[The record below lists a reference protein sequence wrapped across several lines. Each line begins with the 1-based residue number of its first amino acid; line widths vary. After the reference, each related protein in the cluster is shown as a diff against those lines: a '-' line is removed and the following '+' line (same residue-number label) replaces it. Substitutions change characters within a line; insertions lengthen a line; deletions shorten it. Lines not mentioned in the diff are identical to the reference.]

1 MTDKPK
7 RKLPLRGATEARV
20 HSPLL
25 KGASRYKEVLEMVE
39 RLKMDKLMPYQEWVL
54 KDMMSVDKKNNYRRK
69 TCLLLISRQNGKSHL
84 GRVRVIWGM
93 FYGDEKKL
101 IIMSANRA
109 TSLMLFREIAWTI
122 ESTPE
127 LKAMTKAIRYAN
139 GGERIELLNGA
150 TLDVISDN
158 SSSPRGRT
166 ADFLW
171 IDEIREISE
180 DGYKAAVPVTRARAN
195 AQTFLTSNAGD
206 HFSSVLNGLVERA
219 KDYPPETYGYYEY
232 SAPQY
237 CKIDIA
243 SDSFWRTAVAPSNPA
258 LSYIITK
265 ESIEEAIAT
274 NPIEQT
280 RTETLCQWIDSLQ
293 SPWPHGIL
301 EETSDNTLEMS
312 PGAYTVFGF
321 DTSPSKRHG
330 SLVAGQLLPDG
341 RIGIGILETY
351 SSQMAIDE
359 LKMAASIKAWCDLYH
374 PRLVCFDKYATQTI
388 ADRLKQSGV
397 VVEDVSGQQFYKAC
411 GDLLEG
417 LVNKRVV
424 HNGMPELIQQFNNCA
439 AKVNDSAWRII
450 KRKSAGDI
458 SAIIGVAM
466 VVSKLMLPEPKPQIY
481 SQTRRLCL
489 SNYLTNGILYVYGY
503 LFA

>member
-7 RKLPLRGATEARV
+7 RVQPLRGATEPRV

-25 KGASRYKEVLEMVE
+25 KGKSRAGEVLEMIE
-39 RLKMDKLMPYQEWVL
+39 RLKMDELMPYQKFVL
-54 KDMMSVDKKNNYRRK
+54 NQMLMVNKKNQYRIK
-69 TCLLLISRQNGKSHL
+69 TALLLISRQNGKSHL
-84 GRVRVIWGM
+84 GRVRIIWGM
-93 FYGDEKKL
+93 FYGGEKKL

-109 TSLMLFREIAWTI
+109 TSLMLFREIAWII

-219 KDYPPETYGYYEY
+219 KDYPPETFGYYEY

-237 CKIDIA
+237 CKIDIT
-243 SDSFWRTAVAPSNPA
+243 SDWFWRNAVAPSNPA
-258 LSYIITK
+258 LGYIITK
-265 ESIEEAIAT
+265 DSIEEAIAT

-293 SPWPHGIL
+293 SPWPHGVL
-301 EETSDNTLEMS
+301 EETSDNTLEMAV
-312 PGAYTVFGF
+312 GAYTVFAF
-321 DTSPSKRHG
+321 DVSPSRRNG

-359 LKMAASIKAWCDLYH
+359 LKMAASIKAWCDIYK

-388 ADRLKQSGV
+388 ADRLTQAGV
-397 VVEDVSGQQFYKAC
+397 MCEDVSGQQFYKAC

-417 LVNKRVV
+417 LVNHRVV
-424 HNGMPELIQQFNNCA
+424 HNGQAELIQQMNNCA

-458 SAIIGVAM
+458 SAPIGLAM
-466 VVSKLMLPEPKPQIY
+466 VVSKLMLPAPKPQII
-481 SQTRRLCL
+481 T
-489 SNYLTNGILYVYGY
+489 
-503 LFA
+503 

>member
-7 RKLPLRGATEARV
+7 KAQPLRGATEPRV

-25 KGASRYKEVLEMVE
+25 KGKSRASEVLEMIE
-39 RLKMDKLMPYQEWVL
+39 RLKMDELMPYQKFILNQMLMVN
-54 KDMMSVDKKNNYRRK
+54 KKNQYRIK
-69 TCLLLISRQNGKSHL
+69 TALLLISRQNGKSHL
-84 GRVRVIWGM
+84 GRVRIIWGM
-93 FYGDEKKL
+93 FYGGEKKL

-109 TSLMLFREIAWTI
+109 TSLMLFREIELII
-122 ESTPE
+122 ESTQE

-171 IDEIREISE
+171 IDEIREIST

-206 HFSSVLNGLVERA
+206 HFSEVLNGLVERA
-219 KDYPPETYGYYEY
+219 KDYPPETFGYYEY

-237 CKIDIA
+237 CKIDIT
-243 SDSFWRTAVAPSNPA
+243 SDYFWKSAVAPSNPA
-258 LSYIITK
+258 LGWIITR

-293 SPWPHGIL
+293 SPWPHGVL

-312 PGAYTVFGF
+312 PGAYTVFAF
-321 DTSPSKRHG
+321 DVSPSRRNA

-359 LKMAASIKAWCDLYH
+359 LKMAASIKGWCDLYR
-374 PRLVCFDKYATQTI
+374 PRLVCYDKYATQTI
-388 ADRLKQSGV
+388 ADRLSQAGV
-397 VVEDVSGQQFYKAC
+397 MCEDVSGQQFYKAC
-411 GDLLEG
+411 GDFLEG
-417 LVNKRVV
+417 LVNHRVV
-424 HNGMPELIQQFNNCA
+424 HNGMEELIQQMNNCA
-439 AKVNDSAWRII
+439 AKVNDSAWRIV

-458 SAIIGVAM
+458 SAPIGLAM
-466 VVSKLMLPEPKPQIY
+466 VVSKLMLPAPKPQIY
-481 SQTRRLCL
+481 S
-489 SNYLTNGILYVYGY
+489 
-503 LFA
+503 

>member
-7 RKLPLRGATEARV
+7 RKLPLRGATEPRV
-20 HSPLL
+20 HSPVL
-25 KGASRYKEVLEMVE
+25 KGKSRASEVLDMIE
-39 RLKMDKLMPYQEWVL
+39 RLKMDPLMPYQKHVL
-54 KDMMSVDKKNNYRRK
+54 NQMLMVDKKNNYRIK
-69 TCLLLISRQNGKSHL
+69 TALLLISRQNGKSFL

-93 FYGDEKKL
+93 FYGGEKKI

-206 HFSSVLNGLVERA
+206 HFSSVLNNLVERA

-237 CKIDIA
+237 CKIDIS
-243 SDSFWRTAVAPSNPA
+243 SDFFWRNAVAPSNPA

-466 VVSKLMLPEPKPQIY
+466 TVSKLMLPEPKPQIY
-481 SQTRRLCL
+481 T
-489 SNYLTNGILYVYGY
+489 
-503 LFA
+503 

>member
-1 MTDKPK
+1 MTTKAK
-7 RKLPLRGATEARV
+7 AKQPLRGLTQPRV

-25 KGASRYKEVLEMVE
+25 KGKSRGSEVIEMVE
-39 RLKMDKLMPYQEWVL
+39 RLKMDKLMPYQEFIL
-54 KDMMSVDKKNNYRRK
+54 KQMMMVNKKDQYRIK
-69 TCLLLISRQNGKSHL
+69 TALLLISRQNGKSHL

-93 FYGDEKKL
+93 FYGGEKKL
-101 IIMSANRA
+101 IIMSANRS
-109 TSLMLFREIAWTI
+109 TSLMLFREIAWII

-219 KDYPPETYGYYEY
+219 KDYPPETFGYYEY

-237 CKIDIA
+237 CKIDIRSEA
-243 SDSFWRTAVAPSNPA
+243 FWRDAVAPSNPA
-258 LSYIITK
+258 LSYIITR

-301 EETSDNTLEMS
+301 EETSDSTLEIAV
-312 PGAYTVFGF
+312 GAYTVFAF
-321 DTSPSKRHG
+321 DVSPSRRNC
-330 SLVAGQLLPDG
+330 SLVAGQILSDG
-341 RIGIGILETY
+341 RIGIGIMETW
-351 SSQMAIDE
+351 SSQVAVDDLKIAAAI
-359 LKMAASIKAWCDLYH
+359 KGWCDLYR
-374 PRLVCFDKYATQTI
+374 PRLVCYDKYATQSI
-388 ADRLKQSGV
+388 ADRLKQAGV
-397 VVEDVSGQQFYKAC
+397 MTEDVSGQHFYQAC
-411 GDLLEG
+411 GDLLTG
-417 LVNKRVV
+417 LVTNKVV
-424 HNGMPELIQQFNNCA
+424 HNGQAELIQQMNNCA

-458 SAIIGVAM
+458 SAPIGLAM
-466 VVSKLMLPEPKPQIY
+466 VVSKLMLPAPKPQIV
-481 SQTRRLCL
+481 T
-489 SNYLTNGILYVYGY
+489 
-503 LFA
+503 

>member
-7 RKLPLRGATEARV
+7 RVQPLRGATEPRV

-25 KGASRYKEVLEMVE
+25 KGKSRAGEVLEMIK
-39 RLKMDKLMPYQEWVL
+39 RLKMDELMPYQKFVL
-54 KDMMSVDKKNNYRRK
+54 NQMLMVNKKNQYRIK
-69 TCLLLISRQNGKSHL
+69 TALLLISRQNGKSHL
-84 GRVRVIWGM
+84 GRVRIIWGM
-93 FYGDEKKL
+93 FYGGEKKL

-109 TSLMLFREIAWTI
+109 TSLMLFREIAWII

-195 AQTFLTSNAGD
+195 SQTFLTSNAGD

-219 KDYPPETYGYYEY
+219 KDYPPETFGYYEY

-237 CKIDIA
+237 CKIDIT
-243 SDSFWRTAVAPSNPA
+243 SDWFWRNAVAPSNPA
-258 LSYIITK
+258 LGFTITK

-301 EETSDNTLEMS
+301 EETSDNTLEMAV
-312 PGAYTVFGF
+312 GAYTIFAF
-321 DTSPSKRHG
+321 DVSPSRRNG
-330 SLVAGQLLPDG
+330 SLVAGQLMPDG

-359 LKMAASIKAWCDLYH
+359 LKMAASIKAWCDIYK

-388 ADRLKQSGV
+388 ADRLTQAGV
-397 VVEDVSGQQFYKAC
+397 MCEDVSGQQFYKAC

-417 LVNKRVV
+417 LVNHRVV
-424 HNGMPELIQQFNNCA
+424 HNGQAELIQQMNNCA

-458 SAIIGVAM
+458 SAPIGLAM
-466 VVSKLMLPEPKPQIY
+466 VVSKLMLPAPKPQI
-481 SQTRRLCL
+481 
-489 SNYLTNGILYVYGY
+489 I
-503 LFA
+503 A

>member
-7 RKLPLRGATEARV
+7 KSQPLRGATEPRV
-20 HSPLL
+20 HTPLL
-25 KGASRYKEVLEMVE
+25 KGKSRASEVFEMIK
-39 RLKMDKLMPYQEWVL
+39 RLKMDELMPYQKFVL
-54 KDMMSVDKKNNYRRK
+54 NQMLMVNKKNQYRIK
-69 TCLLLISRQNGKSHL
+69 TALLLISRQNGKSHL
-84 GRVRVIWGM
+84 GRVRIIWGM
-93 FYGDEKKL
+93 FYGGEKKL

-109 TSLMLFREIAWTI
+109 TSLMLFREIAWII

-195 AQTFLTSNAGD
+195 SQTLLTSNAGD

-219 KDYPPETYGYYEY
+219 KDYPPETFGYYEY

-237 CKIDIA
+237 CKIDLT
-243 SDSFWRTAVAPSNPA
+243 SDKFWTDAVAPSNPA
-258 LSYIITK
+258 LGYIITK

-293 SPWPHGIL
+293 SPWPHGVL
-301 EETSDNTLEMS
+301 EETSDNTLEVS
-312 PGAYTVFGF
+312 VGAYTIFAF
-321 DTSPSKRHG
+321 DVSPSRRNG
-330 SLVAGQLLPDG
+330 SLVAGQILPDG

-359 LKMAASIKAWCDLYH
+359 LKMAVSIKAWCDIYK
-374 PRLVCFDKYATQTI
+374 PRLVCYDKYATQTI
-388 ADRLKQSGV
+388 ADRLTQSGV
-397 VVEDVSGQQFYKAC
+397 ICEDVSGQQFYKAC

-417 LVNKRVV
+417 LVNHRVV
-424 HNGMPELIQQFNNCA
+424 HNGQAELVAQFNNCA

-458 SAIIGVAM
+458 SAPIGLAM
-466 VVSKLMLPEPKPQIY
+466 VVSKLMLPAPKPQII
-481 SQTRRLCL
+481 T
-489 SNYLTNGILYVYGY
+489 
-503 LFA
+503 

>member
-7 RKLPLRGATEARV
+7 KSQPLRGATEARV

-25 KGASRYKEVLEMVE
+25 KGKSRYKEILDMVD

-54 KDMMSVDKKNNYRRK
+54 KDMMAVDKKNNYRRK
-69 TCLLLISRQNGKSHL
+69 TSLLLVSRQNGKSHL

-93 FYGDEKKL
+93 FYGDEKKV

-109 TSLMLFREIAWTI
+109 TSLMLFREIAWII

-219 KDYPPETYGYYEY
+219 KDYPPETFGYYEY

-237 CKIDIA
+237 CKIDIT
-243 SDSFWRTAVAPSNPA
+243 SDWFWRNAVAPSNPA
-258 LSYIITK
+258 LGYTITR

-280 RTETLCQWIDSLQ
+280 RTESLTQWIDSLQ
-293 SPWPHGIL
+293 SPWPHNIL
-301 EETSDNTLEMS
+301 EETSDNTLEMAV
-312 PGAYTVFGF
+312 GAYTVFAF
-321 DTSPSKRHG
+321 DVSPSRRNG

-341 RIGIGILETY
+341 KIGIGILETY

-359 LKMAASIKAWCDLYH
+359 LKMAASIKAWCDIYK

-388 ADRLKQSGV
+388 ADRLTQAGV
-397 VVEDVSGQQFYKAC
+397 MCEDVSGQQFYKAC
-411 GDLLEG
+411 GDFLEG
-417 LVNKRVV
+417 LVNHRVV
-424 HNGMPELIQQFNNCA
+424 HNGQAELIQQMNNCA

-458 SAIIGVAM
+458 SAPIGLAM
-466 VVSKLMLPEPKPQIY
+466 CVSKLMLPAPKPQI
-481 SQTRRLCL
+481 
-489 SNYLTNGILYVYGY
+489 I
-503 LFA
+503 A

>member
-1 MTDKPK
+1 MTIKPK
-7 RKLPLRGATEARV
+7 KTQPLRGATEARV

-25 KGASRYKEVLEMVE
+25 KGKSRYKEVLDMVE

-54 KDMMSVDKKNNYRRK
+54 KDMMAVDKKNNYRRK
-69 TCLLLISRQNGKSHL
+69 TSLLLVSRQNGKSHL

-93 FYGDEKKL
+93 FYGDEKKV

-109 TSLMLFREIAWTI
+109 TSLMLFREIAWII

-139 GGERIELLNGA
+139 GGERIELLNGS

-219 KDYPPETYGYYEY
+219 KDYPPETFGYYEY

-237 CKIDIA
+237 CKIDIS
-243 SDSFWRTAVAPSNPA
+243 SDYFWRTAVAPSNPA
-258 LSYIITK
+258 LGYTITK

-280 RTETLCQWIDSLQ
+280 RTESLTQWIDSLQ
-293 SPWPHGIL
+293 SPWPHGVL

-321 DTSPSKRHG
+321 DVSPSRRNA
-330 SLVAGQLLPDG
+330 SLVAGQILPDG

-351 SSQMAIDE
+351 TSQMAIDE
-359 LKMAASIKAWCDLYH
+359 LKMAASIKAWCDLYR
-374 PRLVCFDKYATQTI
+374 PRLVCYDKYATQTI
-388 ADRLKQSGV
+388 ADRLSQAGV
-397 VVEDVSGQQFYKAC
+397 MCEDVSGQQFYKAC
-411 GDLLEG
+411 GDFLEG
-417 LVNKRVV
+417 LVNHRVV
-424 HNGMPELIQQFNNCA
+424 HNGMEELIQQMNNCA
-439 AKVNDSAWRII
+439 AKVNDSAWRIV

-458 SAIIGVAM
+458 SAPIGLAM
-466 VVSKLMLPEPKPQIY
+466 VVSKLMLPAPKPQIY
-481 SQTRRLCL
+481 S
-489 SNYLTNGILYVYGY
+489 
-503 LFA
+503 

>member
-7 RKLPLRGATEARV
+7 RVQPLRGATEPRV

-25 KGASRYKEVLEMVE
+25 KGKSRAGEVLEMIE
-39 RLKMDKLMPYQEWVL
+39 RLKMDELMPYQKFVL
-54 KDMMSVDKKNNYRRK
+54 NQMLMVNKKNQYRIK
-69 TCLLLISRQNGKSHL
+69 TALLLISRQNGKSHL
-84 GRVRVIWGM
+84 GRVRIIWGM
-93 FYGDEKKL
+93 FYGGEKKL

-109 TSLMLFREIAWTI
+109 TSLMLFREIAWII

-219 KDYPPETYGYYEY
+219 KDYPPETFGYYEY

-237 CKIDIA
+237 CKIDIT
-243 SDSFWRTAVAPSNPA
+243 SDWFWRHAVAPSNPA
-258 LSYIITK
+258 LGYIITK

-293 SPWPHGIL
+293 SPWPHGVL
-301 EETSDNTLEMS
+301 EETSDNTLEMAV
-312 PGAYTVFGF
+312 GAYTVFAF
-321 DTSPSKRHG
+321 DVSPSRRNG

-359 LKMAASIKAWCDLYH
+359 LKMAASIKAWCDIYK

-388 ADRLKQSGV
+388 ADRLSQAGV
-397 VVEDVSGQQFYKAC
+397 MTEDVSGQQFYKAC

-417 LVNKRVV
+417 LVNHRVV
-424 HNGMPELIQQFNNCA
+424 HNGQAELIQQMNNCA

-458 SAIIGVAM
+458 SAPIGLAM
-466 VVSKLMLPEPKPQIY
+466 VVSKLMLPAPKPQI
-481 SQTRRLCL
+481 
-489 SNYLTNGILYVYGY
+489 I
-503 LFA
+503 A

>member
-7 RKLPLRGATEARV
+7 KKLPLRGATKPRV
-20 HSPLL
+20 HTPLL
-25 KGASRYKEVLEMVE
+25 KGASRYQEVLDMVE
-39 RLKMDKLMPYQEWVL
+39 RLKMDKLMPYQEFVL

-69 TCLLLISRQNGKSHL
+69 TSLLLISRQNGKSHL

-93 FYGDEKKL
+93 FYGGEKKL

-109 TSLMLFREIAWTI
+109 TSLMLFREIAWVI

-166 ADFLW
+166 ADLLW

-219 KDYPPETYGYYEY
+219 KDYPPETFGYYEY

-237 CKIDIA
+237 CKIDIRL
-243 SDSFWRTAVAPSNPA
+243 DSFWRDAVAPSNPA
-258 LSYIITK
+258 LGFIITK

-293 SPWPHGIL
+293 SPWPHGVL
-301 EETSDNTLEMS
+301 EETSDNTLEMAV
-312 PGAYTVFGF
+312 GAYTVFGF
-321 DTSPSKRHG
+321 DVSPSRRNG

-359 LKMAASIKAWCDLYH
+359 LKMAASIKAWCDIYK

-388 ADRLKQSGV
+388 ADRLLQAGV
-397 VVEDVSGQQFYKAC
+397 MCEDVSGQQFYKAC
-411 GDLLEG
+411 GDFLEG
-417 LVNKRVV
+417 LVNHRVV
-424 HNGMPELIQQFNNCA
+424 HNGQAELIQQMNNCA

-458 SAIIGVAM
+458 SAPIGLAM
-466 VVSKLMLPEPKPQIY
+466 CVSKLMLPAPKPQI
-481 SQTRRLCL
+481 
-489 SNYLTNGILYVYGY
+489 I
-503 LFA
+503 A

>member
-1 MTDKPK
+1 MTNKTK
-7 RKLPLRGATEARV
+7 TSQPLRGATEPRV

-25 KGASRYKEVLEMVE
+25 KGKSRYKEILDMVD
-39 RLKMDKLMPYQEWVL
+39 RLKMDKLMPYQEFVL
-54 KDMMSVDKKNNYRRK
+54 KDMMSVNAKGSYRRK
-69 TCLLLISRQNGKSHL
+69 TSLLLISRQNGKSHL

-93 FYGDEKKL
+93 FYGGEKKV

-109 TSLMLFREIAWTI
+109 TSLMLFREIAWII

-139 GGERIELLNGA
+139 GGERIELLNGS

-180 DGYKAAVPVTRARAN
+180 EGYKAAVPVTRARAN

-219 KDYPPETYGYYEY
+219 KDYPPETFGYYEY

-237 CKIDIA
+237 CKIDIT
-243 SDSFWRTAVAPSNPA
+243 SDYFWKSAVAPSNPA
-258 LSYIITK
+258 LGYIITK

-293 SPWPHGIL
+293 SPWPHGVL
-301 EETSDNTLEMS
+301 EETSDNTLEMAV
-312 PGAYTVFGF
+312 GAYTVFAF
-321 DTSPSKRHG
+321 DVSPSRRNG

-359 LKMAASIKAWCDLYH
+359 LKMAASIKAWCDIYK
-374 PRLVCFDKYATQTI
+374 PRLVCYDKYATQTI
-388 ADRLKQSGV
+388 ADRLSQAGV
-397 VVEDVSGQQFYKAC
+397 MTEDVSGQQFYKAC

-417 LVNKRVV
+417 LVNHRVV
-424 HNGMPELIQQFNNCA
+424 HNGQAELIQQMNNCA

-458 SAIIGVAM
+458 SAPIGLAM
-466 VVSKLMLPEPKPQIY
+466 VVSKLMLPAPKPQI
-481 SQTRRLCL
+481 
-489 SNYLTNGILYVYGY
+489 I
-503 LFA
+503 A

>member
-7 RKLPLRGATEARV
+7 RVQPLRGATEPRV

-25 KGASRYKEVLEMVE
+25 KGKSRAGEVLEMIK
-39 RLKMDKLMPYQEWVL
+39 RLKMDELMPYQKFVL
-54 KDMMSVDKKNNYRRK
+54 NQMLMVNKKNQYRIK
-69 TCLLLISRQNGKSHL
+69 TALLLISRQNGKSHL
-84 GRVRVIWGM
+84 GRVRIIWGM
-93 FYGDEKKL
+93 FYGGEKKL

-109 TSLMLFREIAWTI
+109 TSLMLFREIAWII

-219 KDYPPETYGYYEY
+219 KDYPPETFGYYEY

-237 CKIDIA
+237 CKIDIT
-243 SDSFWRTAVAPSNPA
+243 SDYFWRSAVAPSNPA
-258 LSYIITK
+258 LGYIITK
-265 ESIEEAIAT
+265 DSIEEAIAT

-293 SPWPHGIL
+293 SPWPHGVL
-301 EETSDNTLEMS
+301 EETSDNTLEMAV
-312 PGAYTVFGF
+312 GAYTVFAF
-321 DTSPSKRHG
+321 DVSPSRRNG

-359 LKMAASIKAWCDLYH
+359 LKMAASIKAWCDIYK

-388 ADRLKQSGV
+388 ADRLTQAGV
-397 VVEDVSGQQFYKAC
+397 MCEDVSGQQFYKAC

-417 LVNKRVV
+417 LVNHRVV
-424 HNGMPELIQQFNNCA
+424 HNGQAELIQQMNNCA

-458 SAIIGVAM
+458 SAPIGLAM
-466 VVSKLMLPEPKPQIY
+466 VVSKLMLPAPKPQII
-481 SQTRRLCL
+481 T
-489 SNYLTNGILYVYGY
+489 
-503 LFA
+503 

>member
-7 RKLPLRGATEARV
+7 KTQPLRGATEPRV

-25 KGASRYKEVLEMVE
+25 KGKSRYKEILDMVE
-39 RLKMDKLMPYQEWVL
+39 RLKMDKLMPYQEFVL
-54 KDMMSVDKKNNYRRK
+54 KDMMAVDKKNNYRRK
-69 TCLLLISRQNGKSHL
+69 TSLLLISRQNGKSHL

-93 FYGDEKKL
+93 FYGDEKKV

-109 TSLMLFREIAWTI
+109 TSLMLFREIAWII

-139 GGERIELLNGA
+139 GGERIELLNGS

-206 HFSSVLNGLVERA
+206 HFSSVLNSLVERA
-219 KDYPPETYGYYEY
+219 KDYPPETFGYYEY

-237 CKIDIA
+237 CKIDIT
-243 SDSFWRTAVAPSNPA
+243 SDYFWKSAVAPSNPA
-258 LSYIITK
+258 LGYTITK

-293 SPWPHGIL
+293 SPWPHGVL
-301 EETSDNTLEMS
+301 EETSDNTLEMAV
-312 PGAYTVFGF
+312 GAYTVFAF
-321 DTSPSKRHG
+321 DVSPSRRNG

-359 LKMAASIKAWCDLYH
+359 LKMAASIKAWCDIYK

-388 ADRLKQSGV
+388 ADRLSQAGV
-397 VVEDVSGQQFYKAC
+397 MTEDVSGQQFYKAC

-417 LVNKRVV
+417 LVNHRVV
-424 HNGMPELIQQFNNCA
+424 HNGQAELIQQMNNCA

-458 SAIIGVAM
+458 SAPIGLAM
-466 VVSKLMLPEPKPQIY
+466 VVSKLMLPAPKPQI
-481 SQTRRLCL
+481 
-489 SNYLTNGILYVYGY
+489 I
-503 LFA
+503 A

>member
-1 MTDKPK
+1 MID
-7 RKLPLRGATEARV
+7 
-20 HSPLL
+20 
-25 KGASRYKEVLEMVE
+25 
-39 RLKMDKLMPYQEWVL
+39 RLKMDKLMPYQEFVL
-54 KDMMSVDKKNNYRRK
+54 KDMMSVDKKNNYRRR
-69 TCLLLISRQNGKSHL
+69 TALLLISRQNGKSFL

-93 FYGDEKKL
+93 FYGGEDKV

-166 ADFLW
+166 ASLLW

-180 DGYKAAVPVTRARAN
+180 EGYKAAVPVTRARAN
-195 AQTFLTSNAGD
+195 AQTLLTSNAGD

-219 KDYPPETYGYYEY
+219 KDYPPETFGYYEY

-237 CKIDIA
+237 CKIDIT
-243 SDSFWRTAVAPSNPA
+243 SDYFWREAVAPSNPA
-258 LSYIITK
+258 LGYTITK

-293 SPWPHGIL
+293 SPWPHGVL

-312 PGAYTVFGF
+312 PGAYTVFAF
-321 DTSPSKRHG
+321 DVSPSRRNA

-359 LKMAASIKAWCDLYH
+359 LKMAASIKGWCDLYR
-374 PRLVCFDKYATQTI
+374 PRLVCYDKYATQTI
-388 ADRLKQSGV
+388 ADRLSQAGV
-397 VVEDVSGQQFYKAC
+397 MCEDVSGQQFYKAC
-411 GDLLEG
+411 GDFLEG
-417 LVNKRVV
+417 LVNHRVV
-424 HNGMPELIQQFNNCA
+424 HNGMEELIQQMNNCA
-439 AKVNDSAWRII
+439 AKVNDSAWRIV

-458 SAIIGVAM
+458 SAPIGLAM
-466 VVSKLMLPEPKPQIY
+466 VVSKLMLPAPKPQIY
-481 SQTRRLCL
+481 S
-489 SNYLTNGILYVYGY
+489 
-503 LFA
+503 

>member
-1 MTDKPK
+1 MTTKAK
-7 RKLPLRGATEARV
+7 KTQPLRGATQPRV

-25 KGASRYKEVLEMVE
+25 KGKTRAGEVIEMVE
-39 RLKMDKLMPYQEWVL
+39 RLKMDKLMPYQEFVL

-69 TCLLLISRQNGKSHL
+69 TSLLLISRQNGKSHL

-93 FYGDEKKL
+93 FFGGEKKV

-109 TSLMLFREIAWTI
+109 TSLMLFREIAWII

-166 ADFLW
+166 ADLLW

-219 KDYPPETYGYYEY
+219 KDYPPETFGYYEY

-237 CKIDIA
+237 CKIDITSEA
-243 SDSFWRTAVAPSNPA
+243 FWRDAVAPSNPA
-258 LSYIITK
+258 LGFTITK

-301 EETSDNTLEMS
+301 EETSDNTLEMAV
-312 PGAYTVFGF
+312 GAYTVFAF
-321 DTSPSKRHG
+321 DVSPSRRNG
-330 SLVAGQLLPDG
+330 SLVAGQLMPDG

-359 LKMAASIKAWCDLYH
+359 LKMAASIKAWCDIYK
-374 PRLVCFDKYATQTI
+374 PRLVCYDKYATQTI
-388 ADRLKQSGV
+388 ADRLSQAGV
-397 VVEDVSGQQFYKAC
+397 MTEDVSGQQFYKAC

-417 LVNKRVV
+417 LVNHRVV
-424 HNGMPELIQQFNNCA
+424 HNGQAELIQQMNNCA

-458 SAIIGVAM
+458 SAPIGLAM
-466 VVSKLMLPEPKPQIY
+466 VVSKLMLPAPKPQI
-481 SQTRRLCL
+481 
-489 SNYLTNGILYVYGY
+489 
-503 LFA
+503 FA

>member
-7 RKLPLRGATEARV
+7 RVQPLRGATEPRV

-25 KGASRYKEVLEMVE
+25 KGKSRAGEVLEMIE
-39 RLKMDKLMPYQEWVL
+39 RLKMDELMPYQKFVL
-54 KDMMSVDKKNNYRRK
+54 NQMLMVNKKNQYRIK
-69 TCLLLISRQNGKSHL
+69 TALLLISRQNGKSHL
-84 GRVRVIWGM
+84 GRVRIIWGM
-93 FYGDEKKL
+93 FYGGEKKL

-109 TSLMLFREIAWTI
+109 TSLMLFREIAWII

-219 KDYPPETYGYYEY
+219 KDYPPETFGYYEY

-237 CKIDIA
+237 CKIDIT
-243 SDSFWRTAVAPSNPA
+243 SDWFWRNAVAPSNPA
-258 LSYIITK
+258 LGYIITK

-293 SPWPHGIL
+293 SPWPHGVL
-301 EETSDNTLEMS
+301 EETSDNTLEMAV
-312 PGAYTVFGF
+312 GAYTVFAF
-321 DTSPSKRHG
+321 DVSPSRRNG

-359 LKMAASIKAWCDLYH
+359 LKMAASIKAWCDIYK

-388 ADRLKQSGV
+388 ADRLSQAGV
-397 VVEDVSGQQFYKAC
+397 MTEDVSGQQFYKAC

-417 LVNKRVV
+417 LVNHRVV
-424 HNGMPELIQQFNNCA
+424 HNGQAELIQQMNNCA

-458 SAIIGVAM
+458 SAPIGLAM
-466 VVSKLMLPEPKPQIY
+466 VVSKLMLPAPKPQII
-481 SQTRRLCL
+481 T
-489 SNYLTNGILYVYGY
+489 
-503 LFA
+503 